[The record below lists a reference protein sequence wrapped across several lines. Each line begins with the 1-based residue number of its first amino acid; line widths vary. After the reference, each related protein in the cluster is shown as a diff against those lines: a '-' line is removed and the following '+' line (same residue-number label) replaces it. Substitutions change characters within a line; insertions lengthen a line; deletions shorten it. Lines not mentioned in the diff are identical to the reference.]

1 MTWPLYLLGIYI
13 TPQSY
18 PIDTIFTDSHNSRE
32 QALYRQYGFYQRTR
46 WPRNLWWSVNCLCR
60 FPALPVTTCLL
71 AAYWSSVMQLVLILC
86 FMIGTG
92 LRIAI
97 VHARWNTKIIDALV
111 SGAVKSLISTGVSKD
126 NIVIQT
132 VPGSYELPVA
142 VQKLVYY

>member
-1 MTWPLYLLGIYI
+1 MTVSQLPMQIPRIACPDLLACCL
-13 TPQSY
+13 PKLCDA
-18 PIDTIFTDSHNSRE
+18 IDTDS
-32 QALYRQYGFYQRTR
+32 
-46 WPRNLWWSVNCLCR
+46 V
-60 FPALPVTTCLL
+60 
-71 AAYWSSVMQLVLILC
+71 LC

-111 SGAVKSLISTGVSKD
+111 SGAVKSLISTGVSRD

-142 VQKLVYY
+142 VQKLVHYLTARSFIWH